1 MIEGAQLL
9 SERNQL
15 LNLSDDALES
25 SLYRLVLGLL
35 QEGLRSP
42 EDHIEGSPHLLSQ
55 SGHFHAP
62 ERELSYD
69 RRGQPVAP

>member
-15 LNLSDDALES
+15 LNLPDDALES
-25 SLYRLVLGLL
+25 SLCRLLLGSL
-35 QEGLRSP
+35 QEGLRMA
-42 EDHIEGSPHLLSQ
+42 EDHIEQGPHLVGQ
-55 SGHFHAP
+55 SGYLHAP